1 MTATLQRDGEGA
13 TLQITGLKVHFP
25 GRGGAPVRAVDG
37 ISLSIDPGE
46 TLGLVGESGCG
57 KSTVSNATVGLIA
70 PTAGSVRVLGT
81 ELAGADART
90 LRAVRAR
97 AQMVF
102 QDPVTSLNPRM
113 TVGAAI
119 GEPLLV
125 RRLAAGAALRA
136 RVAELLQEVGLRPEH
151 AGRYPHQFSGGQ
163 RQRIVIARALALR
176 PALLVCDEPVSA
188 LDVSV
193 RAQILNLLVDL
204 QARHGMSSLFVSHD
218 LAVVRHVCDRVAVM
232 YLGRIAELA
241 PRDALF
247 AAPRHPLHAGAA
259 GRGAG
264 ARPGGAAGKGE
275 AEAGGRDPEPRQ
287 SAAGLPLPHPLPD
300 RGGPVQ
306 DRGAGVAAGGRK
318 HGCLPPGRVAA
329 AAYRQ
334 WPPTHTQRP
343 ARLAQWPCTHWLPRP
358 GLT

>member
-1 MTATLQRDGEGA
+1 MSAPFDGADATLR
-13 TLQITGLKVHFP
+13 ITDLKVHFP
-25 GRGGAPVRAVDG
+25 GRGAPVRAVDG
-37 ISLSIDPGE
+37 VSLSIGPGE

-57 KSTVSNATVGLIA
+57 KSTVSNAKSTVSNATVGLIA

-81 ELAGADART
+81 ELAGADAKT
-90 LRAVRAR
+90 LRDIRAR

-119 GEPLLV
+119 GEPLMV
-125 RRLAAGAALRA
+125 RGLASGGALRA
-136 RVAELLQEVGLRPEH
+136 RVAELLHEVGLRPEH

-204 QARHGMSSLFVSHD
+204 QSRHSMSTLFVSHD

-232 YLGRIAELA
+232 YLGRLAELA

-247 AAPRHPLHAGAA
+247 AAPRHPYTQALLTAV
-259 GRGAG
+259 
-264 ARPGGAAGKGE
+264 
-275 AEAGGRDPEPRQ
+275 PEPDPAVQRAKAKQPLQGEIPSPANPPAGCRFHTRCPIAVDRCRAEVPEWRQ
-287 SAAGLPLPHPLPD
+287 VGESMVACHLAG
-300 RGGPVQ
+300 
-306 DRGAGVAAGGRK
+306 
-318 HGCLPPGRVAA
+318 
-329 AAYRQ
+329 
-334 WPPTHTQRP
+334 
-343 ARLAQWPCTHWLPRP
+343 
-358 GLT
+358 